1 MEKPLKHVKTKKQ
14 KVDISD
20 KEKELI
26 EKYKAF
32 KETPEISN
40 EEASILDILTKRKTL
55 DQINREYNLS
65 LIPLSKDKFTK
76 EKILEILETLEKKD
90 LVMKIDAP
98 IGTVWVDK
106 KEYREKARGTDK
118 L

>member
-1 MEKPLKHVKTKKQ
+1 MRSSSSYNHHPVIMALAVEK
-14 KVDISD
+14 
-20 KEKELI
+20 
-26 EKYKAF
+26 F
-32 KETPEISN
+32 
-40 EEASILDILTKRKTL
+40 
-55 DQINREYNLS
+55 
-65 LIPLSKDKFTK
+65 
-76 EKILEILETLEKKD
+76 LEILETLEKKD